1 MTNINPV
8 IEQTFAQQDK
18 IYKAILGLGIPADHL
33 YRDFQHIYSKYTR
46 ARKESM
52 KRSWMEELKCNSWNL
67 NSLVSEHSPL
77 QR

>member
-1 MTNINPV
+1 MDKTHAV
-8 IEQTFAQQDK
+8 IEQTFAQQEK

-33 YRDFQHIYSKYTR
+33 YRDFQYIYGKYSR

-52 KRSWMEELKCNSWNL
+52 KRSWLEELKCNSWNL

>member
-1 MTNINPV
+1 MDKTHAV
-8 IEQTFAQQDK
+8 IEQTFAQQEK

-33 YRDFQHIYSKYTR
+33 YRDFQHIYGKYTR

-52 KRSWMEELKCNSWNL
+52 KRSWLEELKCNSWNL
-67 NSLVSEHSPL
+67 NALVSEHSPL

>member
-1 MTNINPV
+1 MTNINPA
-8 IEQTFAQQDK
+8 IEQTFAQQEK
-18 IYKAILGLGIPADHL
+18 IYKAVLGLGIPADHL
-33 YRDFQHIYSKYTR
+33 YRDFQYIYGKYSR

-52 KRSWMEELKCNSWNL
+52 KRSWLEELKRNSWNL